1 MITID
6 EITIVV
12 DGREI
17 IYDYSEQIPAGSI
30 TVIVGPNGCGKSTL
44 LAAIAGDI
52 APDKG
57 TITIDEHH
65 PILTPADTL
74 AGIRSMVVQNQSF
87 VLGFT
92 VRQVIEMAGDSA
104 HVMKALELT
113 EIADRLVTTLS
124 GGEAQRLKLA
134 GFLADAATSSTA
146 LSKAASLAR
155 DGTEKPLNLRTNCS
169 DASRISNSVAGG
181 SKLNRVLMLRH
192 MAQGALA
199 VGGDLRLKHSCPA
212 RGWPSSRRSPA
223 VRKCVRG
230 RFSRRGRSS

>member
-65 PILTPADTL
+65 PILTAANTL
-74 AGIRSMVVQNQSF
+74 AGIRSMVIQNQSF
-87 VLGFT
+87 TLGFT
-92 VRQVIEMAGDSA
+92 VRQIIEMAGDSTQ
-104 HVMKALELT
+104 VMKALELT
-113 EIADRLVTTLS
+113 DLADRLVTTLS
-124 GGEAQRLKLA
+124 GGEAQRVAIAQAIAQDTPVLLLDEPLA
-134 GFLADAATSSTA
+134 
-146 LSKAASLAR
+146 
-155 DGTEKPLNLRTNCS
+155 
-169 DASRISNSVAGG
+169 
-181 SKLNRVLMLRH
+181 
-192 MAQGALA
+192 AQ
-199 VGGDLRLKHSCPA
+199 DIHS
-212 RGWPSSRRSPA
+212 
-223 VRKCVRG
+223 RG
-230 RFSRRGRSS
+230 RIIQLLKDLAEQGKTVVVVAHSNETELSWADKVIKQFH

>member
-6 EITIVV
+6 EITIVI

-65 PILTPADTL
+65 PILSTADTL

-92 VRQVIEMAGDSA
+92 VRQIIEMAGASA
-104 HVMKALELT
+104 EVMKALELT

-124 GGEAQRLKLA
+124 GGEAQRVAIAQAIAQNTPVLLLDEPLAAQDVHSRNRIIQLLKDLA
-134 GFLADAATSSTA
+134 EQGKTIVVVAHSNETELSWAD
-146 LSKAASLAR
+146 KVI
-155 DGTEKPLNLRTNCS
+155 KQF
-169 DASRISNSVAGG
+169 
-181 SKLNRVLMLRH
+181 H
-192 MAQGALA
+192 
-199 VGGDLRLKHSCPA
+199 
-212 RGWPSSRRSPA
+212 
-223 VRKCVRG
+223 
-230 RFSRRGRSS
+230 

>member
-6 EITIVV
+6 EITIVI

-65 PILTPADTL
+65 PILTSADTL

-92 VRQVIEMAGDSA
+92 VRQIIEMAGASA
-104 HVMKALELT
+104 EVMKALELT

-124 GGEAQRLKLA
+124 GGEAQRVAIAQAIAQNTPVLLLDEPLAAQDVHSRNRIIQLLKDLA
-134 GFLADAATSSTA
+134 EQGKTIVVVAHSNETELSWAD
-146 LSKAASLAR
+146 KVI
-155 DGTEKPLNLRTNCS
+155 KQF
-169 DASRISNSVAGG
+169 
-181 SKLNRVLMLRH
+181 H
-192 MAQGALA
+192 
-199 VGGDLRLKHSCPA
+199 
-212 RGWPSSRRSPA
+212 
-223 VRKCVRG
+223 
-230 RFSRRGRSS
+230 

>member
-1 MITID
+1 VITID

-57 TITIDEHH
+57 IITIDEHH
-65 PILTPADTL
+65 PILTPANTL

-92 VRQVIEMAGDSA
+92 VRQVIEMAGDA
-104 HVMKALELT
+104 AQVMKSLELT

-124 GGEAQRLKLA
+124 GGEAQRVAIAQAIAQNAPVLLLDEPLAAQDVHSRKRIIQLLKELA
-134 GFLADAATSSTA
+134 EQGKTIVVVAHSNETELSWAD
-146 LSKAASLAR
+146 KVI
-155 DGTEKPLNLRTNCS
+155 KQF
-169 DASRISNSVAGG
+169 
-181 SKLNRVLMLRH
+181 H
-192 MAQGALA
+192 
-199 VGGDLRLKHSCPA
+199 
-212 RGWPSSRRSPA
+212 
-223 VRKCVRG
+223 
-230 RFSRRGRSS
+230 

>member
-30 TVIVGPNGCGKSTL
+30 TVIVGSNGCGKSTL

-65 PILTPADTL
+65 PILTAANTL

-104 HVMKALELT
+104 QVMKALELT

-124 GGEAQRLKLA
+124 GGEAQRVAIAQAIAQNTPVLLLDEPLAAQDVHSRNRIIQLLKDLA
-134 GFLADAATSSTA
+134 EQGKTIVVVAHSNETELSWAD
-146 LSKAASLAR
+146 KVI
-155 DGTEKPLNLRTNCS
+155 KQF
-169 DASRISNSVAGG
+169 
-181 SKLNRVLMLRH
+181 H
-192 MAQGALA
+192 
-199 VGGDLRLKHSCPA
+199 
-212 RGWPSSRRSPA
+212 
-223 VRKCVRG
+223 
-230 RFSRRGRSS
+230 

>member
-1 MITID
+1 VEDSVITID

-65 PILTPADTL
+65 PILTSAGTL

-87 VLGFT
+87 TLGFT
-92 VRQVIEMAGDSA
+92 VRQVIEMAGASVD
-104 HVMKALELT
+104 VMKALELT
-113 EIADRLVTTLS
+113 DIADRLVTTLS
-124 GGEAQRLKLA
+124 GGEAQRVAIAQAIAQNTPVLLLDEPLA
-134 GFLADAATSSTA
+134 AQDIHS
-146 LSKAASLAR
+146 R
-155 DGTEKPLNLRTNCS
+155 
-169 DASRISNSVAGG
+169 SRIIELLKDLAEQGKTIVVVAHTNETEL
-181 SKLNRVLMLRH
+181 SWADKVIKQFH
-192 MAQGALA
+192 
-199 VGGDLRLKHSCPA
+199 
-212 RGWPSSRRSPA
+212 
-223 VRKCVRG
+223 
-230 RFSRRGRSS
+230 

>member
-12 DGREI
+12 DGREV

-65 PILTPADTL
+65 PILTAANTL

-104 HVMKALELT
+104 QVMKALELT

-124 GGEAQRLKLA
+124 GGEAQRVAIAQAIAQNTPVLLLDEPLAAQDVHSRNRIIQLLKDLA
-134 GFLADAATSSTA
+134 EQGKTIVVVAHSNETELSWAD
-146 LSKAASLAR
+146 KVI
-155 DGTEKPLNLRTNCS
+155 KQF
-169 DASRISNSVAGG
+169 
-181 SKLNRVLMLRH
+181 H
-192 MAQGALA
+192 
-199 VGGDLRLKHSCPA
+199 
-212 RGWPSSRRSPA
+212 
-223 VRKCVRG
+223 
-230 RFSRRGRSS
+230 

>member
-65 PILTPADTL
+65 PILTAANTL

-92 VRQVIEMAGDSA
+92 VRQVIEMAGDST
-104 HVMKALELT
+104 HVMKALELV

-124 GGEAQRLKLA
+124 GGEAQRVAIAQAIAQNTPVLLLDEPLAAQDVHSRNRIIQLLKDLA
-134 GFLADAATSSTA
+134 EQGKTIVVVAHSNETELSWAD
-146 LSKAASLAR
+146 KVI
-155 DGTEKPLNLRTNCS
+155 KQF
-169 DASRISNSVAGG
+169 
-181 SKLNRVLMLRH
+181 H
-192 MAQGALA
+192 
-199 VGGDLRLKHSCPA
+199 
-212 RGWPSSRRSPA
+212 
-223 VRKCVRG
+223 
-230 RFSRRGRSS
+230 